1 MIQGFA
7 DAESQRLWDTR
18 RSRRLPGD
26 IQGRALMK
34 LMQLHHAG
42 TLNDLR
48 IPPSNHLEALHGDRD
63 GQHSIRIN
71 GQWRVC
77 FRWTAHGPDAVSIV
91 DYHGR

>member
-7 DAESQRLWDTR
+7 DAETQRFWTTR

-26 IQGRALMK
+26 IHERAMMK
-34 LMQLHHAG
+34 LMQLHHASV
-42 TLNDLR
+42 LNDLR
-48 IPPSNHLEALHGDRD
+48 IPPSNHLEALRKDRD

-77 FRWTAHGPDAVSIV
+77 FRWTDHGPDAVAIV
-91 DYHGR
+91 DYH